1 MKPLLYGAPLSPYV
15 RKVRLLLAFKHVDYE
30 SKMIVPYATPEG
42 YEQLNPLKRV
52 PALVYAEH
60 TLADSAVIAHFLD
73 ASFPEIK
80 LIPEDLFLKARCEWF
95 EKYADYELAPYTTF
109 TTFSQ
114 RVLSR
119 LRGKQ
124 PDEEAI
130 QIALEK
136 KLPPLFDYL
145 ESQLNGLFFV
155 AETLTLADI
164 SIASQ
169 LISFEHG
176 GESISE
182 EKWPKLSQFYKHF
195 TQLTPVVPIL
205 ASEKASLRK
214 LLADQQ

>member
-15 RKVRLLLAFKHVDYE
+15 RKIRLLLAFKEVEYE

-42 YEQLNPLKRV
+42 YELLNPLKRV
-52 PALVYAEH
+52 PALVYGEH

-73 ASFPEIK
+73 ASFTEIK

-95 EKYADYELAPYTTF
+95 EKYADYELAPHTTF
-109 TTFSQ
+109 TAFRQ

-119 LRGKQ
+119 LSGNQ
-124 PDEEAI
+124 PDEEVI
-130 QIALEK
+130 CIALEK

-155 AETLTLADI
+155 GDSLTLADL

-169 LISFEHG
+169 LISFEHA
-176 GESISE
+176 GERVCD
-182 EKWPKLSQFYKHF
+182 EKWPKLSRFYQHF
-195 TQLTPVVPIL
+195 TQLTPVAPIL

-214 LLADQQ
+214 LLGG